1 MGSLVYE
8 GSTSYEIEDR
18 MLCHL
23 RAVLAMKLRRKEGFL
38 LSWVV
43 DAEHGSGRV
52 ALWIDPAIPL
62 ELRFSGSRVPPLDP
76 EWIEAMV
83 EMAQGPHGLVLIDE
97 HAALRAHRE
106 GRMRVR
112 T

>member
-1 MGSLVYE
+1 MGCLVYA

-23 RAVLAMKLRRKEGFL
+23 KAVLGMKLRRHESFL
-38 LSWVV
+38 LSWSV
-43 DAEHGSGRV
+43 DAERGSGRV
-52 ALWIDPAIPL
+52 ALWIDSAIPL
-62 ELRFSGSRVPPLDP
+62 ELRFSGSRIPPIDP

-83 EMAQGPHGLVLIDE
+83 EMAHGPHGLVLVDRE
-97 HAALRAHRE
+97 EAVRAHRD
-106 GRMRVR
+106 GRMRLR